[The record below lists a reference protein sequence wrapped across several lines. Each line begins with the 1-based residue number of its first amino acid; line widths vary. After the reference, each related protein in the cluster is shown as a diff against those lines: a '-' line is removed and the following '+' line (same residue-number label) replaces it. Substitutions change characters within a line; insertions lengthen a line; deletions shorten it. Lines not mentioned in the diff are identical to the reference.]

1 MIISYLKHFSGSQH
15 VTAFFIVCI
24 FVGIELFLRK
34 LKSRKKKEFDS
45 KKATA
50 ESLAEIE
57 EISLEHY
64 RQFQHI
70 DVVRFVIIVIGL
82 VSVLSAYNIQAFNII
97 AVATGAFILALR
109 ESFTSLVAYF
119 YILSSFK
126 LGDDIRVSTFLGE
139 IVRVKPLYTAIA
151 GKEEN
156 GEYNGSLHH
165 IPNFMFLN
173 QIIEQQQN
181 KSDDYLKVALQL
193 LYTKKSFNVSFDEFI
208 SSIESHLDEL
218 LPKRP
223 MNKVGYFKGY
233 AGVRYKLSFDYNDKG
248 DVVIKLSFITRSSK
262 RLELKES
269 IIRYVENLR
278 VHDEKI
284 EDKA

>member
-1 MIISYLKHFSGSQH
+1 MIFSFLNHFSNSQH
-15 VTAFFIVCI
+15 LTAVFVICI
-24 FVGIELFLRK
+24 FLTIEFLLRR
-34 LKSRKKKEFDS
+34 LKKNKKKEFDN

-50 ESLAEIE
+50 ESISEIE
-57 EISLEHY
+57 EISIEHY

-70 DVVRFVIIVIGL
+70 DVVRFIIIIIGL
-82 VSVLSAYNIQAFNII
+82 VAVLSAYNIQAFNII

-126 LGDDIRVSTFLGE
+126 LGDDIRVNNFLGE
-139 IVRVKPLYTAIA
+139 IVRVKPLYTAIS

-181 KSDDYLKVALQL
+181 KSEDYRKISLQL
-193 LYTKKSFNVSFDEFI
+193 VYQKESFEGNFDDFI
-208 SSIESHLDEL
+208 KNIESHLDEL

-223 MNKVGYFKGY
+223 MTKVGYFKGY

-248 DVVIKLSFITRSSK
+248 EVIIRLSFITRANR

-269 IIRYVENLR
+269 IIRYIENLK
-278 VHDEKI
+278 VVK
-284 EDKA
+284 EDTTINA